1 MKHVIVNHAG
11 KRAFNFTATNKGD
24 IQFQWIDYVDNE
36 DYSSVGVSNVKEV
49 VKTERLEKGVT
60 KIYYN

>member
-1 MKHVIVNHAG
+1 MKNVIVNHLG
-11 KRAFNFTATNKGD
+11 KRAFNFTATNNGD

-60 KIYYN
+60 KVFYN